1 MSDIQ
6 FGRAPAHRFDAN
18 ARAPGHQSHHLVG
31 VASPLRSMRSRH
43 PRCCTC
49 SCASASNLLTL
60 LQNYF
65 VCPPRAQADASSR
78 QTRRQSFSALSP
90 RPAWGV
96 GEHEGRR
103 RKGCRTDGSWQQ
115 EARTL
120 TQQRG
125 WDVQQQQTVIRRTHQ
140 ARQAGQANLLCESI
154 LSLPRIEY

>member
-1 MSDIQ
+1 L
-6 FGRAPAHRFDAN
+6 G
-18 ARAPGHQSHHLVG
+18 G
-31 VASPLRSMRSRH
+31 PLRTGLTPMSEH
-43 PRCCTC
+43 LATNHIILFAWLAHCGRCEAGTLVVAPVHVCLC
-49 SCASASNLLTL
+49 FVEPLTL
-60 LQNYF
+60 QNHF

-103 RKGCRTDGSWQQ
+103 RKGCWTDGSGQQ

-154 LSLPRIEY
+154 LSVPRIEY